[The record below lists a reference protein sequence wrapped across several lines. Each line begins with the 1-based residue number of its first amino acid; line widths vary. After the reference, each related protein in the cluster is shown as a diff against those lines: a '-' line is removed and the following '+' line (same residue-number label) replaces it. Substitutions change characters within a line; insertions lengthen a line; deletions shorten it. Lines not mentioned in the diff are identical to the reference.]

1 MCSSKASDAAA
12 VVRWDH
18 CASMAEL
25 QQSEGGAPGREETEH
40 ERVDRNLTDL
50 LGELRVALPGVQVLF
65 AFLLTVPFQQRF
77 QTASSFDKNVYFVTL
92 CTTAVASILL
102 IAPSAYHRVE
112 FRLQDKGHIVEMANR
127 FALVGFGFLGL
138 GMTGAILLVTNFL
151 FPTGTAVVAT
161 VVAAGMFAVFWYA
174 LPLRRRMYVRQQSR
188 E

>member
-1 MCSSKASDAAA
+1 
-12 VVRWDH
+12 
-18 CASMAEL
+18 MAERP
-25 QQSEGGAPGREETEH
+25 QPTGGAPGREETEH

-92 CTTAVASILL
+92 CTTALASILL

-112 FRLQDKGHIVEMANR
+112 FRLQDKDHIVGVANR
-127 FALVGFGFLGL
+127 FAIAGFFFLGV

-151 FPTGTAVVAT
+151 FGTTRAVIST
-161 VVAAGMFAVFWYA
+161 VAAAAVFVTVWYL
-174 LPLRRRMYVRQQSR
+174 LPIRRRIKIKR
-188 E
+188 EQRRG